1 MKSVMLID
9 SEKIVT
15 RYFFLLLEKYLLANI
30 PGIPKSFC
38 VMRYFLPACHLERGI
53 FMSLCCFIASMADT
67 LVALAAGMTAD
78 TATVMSEMATAA
90 NIA

>member
-1 MKSVMLID
+1 
-9 SEKIVT
+9 
-15 RYFFLLLEKYLLANI
+15 
-30 PGIPKSFC
+30 
-38 VMRYFLPACHLERGI
+38 
-53 FMSLCCFIASMADT
+53 MADT